1 MKIGI
6 LTNTYTQPTL
16 DGVLGAVVAQG
27 LQHVQFDLA
36 AAGIG
41 SLPEVISDEA
51 ADNIRVRMAAHHI
64 ELSALSGT
72 FNMAHPDL
80 QHRADGLQ
88 RLAVLVAA
96 CARLN
101 TSVITL
107 CTGTRDVTS
116 MWRHHPDN
124 GTPAAWRD
132 MLATMQQ
139 AVQIAEIHAITLAFE
154 PEVNNVVDSAHKA
167 RTLLDEIRSPCLKV
181 VMDCANIFHTGEL
194 PKMRDIVSEAFDLL
208 GNDMALAHAKDL
220 DHDGDA
226 GHLPAG
232 HGLLDY
238 GLYLSLLSKSSYSGP
253 LILHG
258 LREEQVPGCIAFLRF
273 SNKG

>member
-16 DGVLGAVVAQG
+16 EGVLGAVAAHG
-27 LQHVQFDLA
+27 LRYVQFDLA
-36 AAGIG
+36 AAGVASMPG
-41 SLPEVISDEA
+41 AISDEL
-51 ADNIRVRMAAHHI
+51 ADHIRNQMAARNI
-64 ELSALSGT
+64 ELTALSGT
-72 FNMAHPDL
+72 FNMAHPIP
-80 QHRADGLQ
+80 QHRAEGLQ
-88 RLAVLVAA
+88 CLRVLAAA
-96 CARLN
+96 CKRLN

-107 CTGTRDVTS
+107 CTGTRDVDS

-124 GTPAAWRD
+124 RTADAWRD
-132 MLATMQQ
+132 LLETMQQ
-139 AVQIAEIHAITLAFE
+139 AVQIADEYAITLAFE
-154 PEVNNVVDSAHKA
+154 PEVNNVVDSAQAA
-167 RTLLDEIRSPCLKV
+167 RKLLDEIASPRLKV
-181 VMDCANIFHTGEL
+181 VMDGANIFHLGEL
-194 PKMRDIVSEAFDLL
+194 PRMREILVEAFDLL
-208 GNDMALAHAKDL
+208 GDDIVLAHAKDL

-258 LREEQVPGCIAFLRF
+258 LRKDQVPSCVAFLQSMDRR
-273 SNKG
+273 

>member
-36 AAGIG
+36 AAGIA

-139 AVQIAEIHAITLAFE
+139 AVQIAETHAITLAFE

-167 RTLLDEIRSPCLKV
+167 RTLLDEIRSPRLKV

-194 PKMRDIVSEAFDLL
+194 PTMRDIVSEAFDLL

-238 GLYLSLLSKSSYSGP
+238 GLYLSLLSKSPYSGP

-258 LREEQVPGCIAFLRF
+258 LREEQVPGCIAFLR
-273 SNKG
+273 SNSKG